1 MLVTTQRWVVEV
13 FDEPTL
19 INEEQIKGEQYQTT
33 NGGDS
38 IDGCTRD
45 IKEVEWAMDGM
56 DGNMTNLAS
65 KLTNLKL
72 KGMVD
77 GMDETMDGPACVM
90 TDMKLKGAPESIE

>member
-1 MLVTTQRWVVEV
+1 
-13 FDEPTL
+13 
-19 INEEQIKGEQYQTT
+19 
-33 NGGDS
+33 
-38 IDGCTRD
+38 
-45 IKEVEWAMDGM
+45 MDGM